1 MAKYVDFPQEYN
13 YIYCL
18 NVYGTTYINLSYA
31 DIECPLKF
39 LTYPLKLLSMPGVC
53 QV

>member
-1 MAKYVDFPQEYN
+1 MTKYVDFPQEYN

-18 NVYGTTYINLSYA
+18 NVYEVTYINLSYT

-39 LTYPLKLLSMPGVC
+39 LTYPLKLLSMPEVY
-53 QV
+53 QA